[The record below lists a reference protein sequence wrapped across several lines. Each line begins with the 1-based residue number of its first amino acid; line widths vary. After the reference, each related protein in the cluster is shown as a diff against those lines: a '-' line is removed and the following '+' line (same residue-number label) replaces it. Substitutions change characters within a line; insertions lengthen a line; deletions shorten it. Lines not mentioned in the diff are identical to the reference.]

1 MDISDH
7 LAKALGEERVA
18 NSKRL
23 NLLRFGGVS
32 CFLFASIAIS
42 IFHRIEIWTPSHIG
56 LGIYTLIAALLLIGG
71 RFSNA
76 LLALSRV
83 AVPVFDMPMVF
94 FIQMLHIGAA
104 QEAGADPR
112 VYSEFS
118 VALYICLLMLSAYTL
133 NVRFILG
140 SVVIA
145 IGFQQAL
152 HALSGASIDSRLFGA
167 TLLLFA
173 AWICHF
179 AGRNRIAMV
188 EKVAAANTRR
198 IRLQRYFSPGVGEL
212 LEQWDEDEISLG
224 QECEITVIFIDIR
237 GFTAMSESMSGREIV
252 KLLNSYHSHMVEAI
266 FRNGGTL
273 DKYLG
278 DGLIAY
284 FNSPVEQPD
293 HAVRAVRCARDMRS
307 ELALINKERESDNL
321 APIRMG
327 IGIHTGVAIVGDI
340 GAPHRREFT
349 AIGTAVNVAAR
360 LEGLTKTLNREIVVS
375 ESTKSSVTRSSV
387 DEVEWDDLG
396 EHQIRGC
403 AEPLAIFSPAR
414 N

>member
-1 MDISDH
+1 M
-7 LAKALGEERVA
+7 
-18 NSKRL
+18 
-23 NLLRFGGVS
+23 
-32 CFLFASIAIS
+32 
-42 IFHRIEIWTPSHIG
+42 
-56 LGIYTLIAALLLIGG
+56 
-71 RFSNA
+71 
-76 LLALSRV
+76 
-83 AVPVFDMPMVF
+83 
-94 FIQMLHIGAA
+94 
-104 QEAGADPR
+104 
-112 VYSEFS
+112 
-118 VALYICLLMLSAYTL
+118 
-133 NVRFILG
+133 
-140 SVVIA
+140 
-145 IGFQQAL
+145 
-152 HALSGASIDSRLFGA
+152 
-167 TLLLFA
+167 
-173 AWICHF
+173 
-179 AGRNRIAMV
+179 
-188 EKVAAANTRR
+188 AAANTRR